1 MDKNKVVVEEVGPG
15 PFVQTVKVREHNVLA
30 DEPLTFP
37 EGTDKGFSPND
48 FLLSALGTCTS
59 ITIRMYAKLKKIPLD
74 KIVVKLER
82 LATGEIVREI
92 GFNGNLSH
100 DEKDKLFQIAN
111 KCPIYKVLTQSLTI
125 TSKII

>member
-1 MDKNKVVVEEVGPG
+1 MDKNKVVVEEAGPG
-15 PFVQTVKVREHNVLA
+15 PFVQTVKVRDHNVLA

-59 ITIRMYAKLKKIPLD
+59 ITVRMYARLKKIPLD

-82 LATGEIVREI
+82 LANGEIIREI
-92 GFNGNLSH
+92 ELKGNLSL
-100 DEKDKLFQIAN
+100 EQKDKLFQIAN
-111 KCPIYKVLTQSLTI
+111 KCPIHIAFTEKLTI
-125 TSKII
+125 NSRII

>member
-1 MDKNKVVVEEVGPG
+1 
-15 PFVQTVKVREHNVLA
+15 VQTVKVRDHNILA

-59 ITIRMYAKLKKIPLD
+59 ITVRMYARLKKIPLD
-74 KIVVKLER
+74 KTIVKLER
-82 LATGEIVREI
+82 LANGEIVREI
-92 GFNGNLSH
+92 EFKGNLNS
-100 DEKDKLFQIAN
+100 EQKDKLFQIAN
-111 KCPIYKVLTQSLTI
+111 KCPIHKTLNDKLTI

>member
-1 MDKNKVVVEEVGPG
+1 MDKNKVVVEEAGPG
-15 PFVQTVKVREHNVLA
+15 PFVQKVKVREHNVLA

-59 ITIRMYAKLKKIPLD
+59 ITVRMYARLKKIPLD
-74 KIVVKLER
+74 KTVVKLER
-82 LATGEIVREI
+82 LANGEIVREI
-92 GFNGNLSH
+92 EFNGNLSS
-100 DEKDKLFQIAN
+100 EQRDKLFQIAN
-111 KCPIYKVLTQSLTI
+111 KCPIHKALTDKLSI

>member
-111 KCPIYKVLTQSLTI
+111 KCPIYKALTQSLTI

>member
-30 DEPLTFP
+30 DEPLNFP

-59 ITIRMYAKLKKIPLD
+59 ITIRMYAKLKKIPLE
-74 KIVVKLER
+74 KTIVKLER
-82 LATGEIVREI
+82 LGNGDILREI
-92 GFNGNLSH
+92 EFKGNLSS
-100 DEKDKLFQIAN
+100 EQIEKLFQIAN
-111 KCPIYKVLTQSLTI
+111 KCPIHNALTDKLTI
-125 TSKII
+125 KSKIT

>member
-74 KIVVKLER
+74 KTVVKLER